1 METIERIDV
10 KPIDSSVVEAEEKQ
24 VVVLVGEAN
33 AFPVLRNEADYLLAG
48 ELRSKLKGKIK
59 RLEEIRKSV
68 TIPMDT
74 AKAVIMS
81 WFKPVTA
88 RAEQGI
94 EYLDELTINYTE
106 EQNRKAREAQAKLD
120 EAARKEREKLE
131 AKAKELEA
139 QGKTERAAACLEKA
153 NNAIAPT
160 VSIEAPKIAGQSI
173 QEKWYAEVADFKALS
188 DDYKL
193 PDQSKLDKVAQATK
207 GKINLP
213 GVKFYSK
220 KIVSGRSC

>member
-1 METIERIDV
+1 METIDV
-10 KPIDSSVVEAEEKQ
+10 KPIDVSIIKEVEKDTQLMTQEASA
-24 VVVLVGEAN
+24 LVIRTQKDFETAGS
-33 AFPVLRNEADYLLAG
+33 LRM
-48 ELRSKLKGKIK
+48 KIKGKIK
-59 RLEEIRKSV
+59 ELDEKRKSI
-68 TIPMDT
+68 TIPLDI
-74 AKAVIMS
+74 AKKNIMAL
-81 WFKPVTA
+81 FNPIID
-88 RAEQGI
+88 RLNNGI
-94 EYLDELTINYTE
+94 EIIDQGVIIFSDE
-106 EQNRKAREAQAKLD
+106 QDRKAREAQAKLD

-160 VSIEAPKIAGQSI
+160 VNIEAPKIAGQAI
-173 QEKWYAEVADFKALS
+173 KEIWYAEVTDFKALS